1 MNSYIT
7 MNLNFGLGKASV
19 MLNQCS
25 RNPNISSF
33 SSPITEFLRVY
44 EVTKFQEVSLPSKA
58 LVSDLT
64 WDPPVC
70 ESIC

>member
-33 SSPITEFLRVY
+33 SSPITEFLRVCIC
-44 EVTKFQEVSLPSKA
+44 VSYQIPRS
-58 LVSDLT
+58 
-64 WDPPVC
+64 
-70 ESIC
+70 ESSIQGIGL